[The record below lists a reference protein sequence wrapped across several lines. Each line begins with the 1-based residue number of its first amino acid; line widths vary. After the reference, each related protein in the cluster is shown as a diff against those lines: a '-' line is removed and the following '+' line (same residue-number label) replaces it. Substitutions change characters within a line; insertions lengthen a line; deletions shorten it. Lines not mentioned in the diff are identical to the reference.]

1 MWNHYRNQK
10 VWVNYKEKEEEAWE
24 NSVIGKDKLN
34 TSEVLIS
41 KSLIDSY
48 LSHGELVSMNKVLS
62 EYHEMKEEIKN
73 PETSVEYII

>member
-41 KSLIDSY
+41 KPLIDSY
-48 LSHGELVSMNKVLS
+48 LSHGKLVSMNKVLS
-62 EYHEMKEEIKN
+62 EYNEMKEEIKN